1 MKSGLITAMTLLA
14 GPALAGEFTPPE
26 GCEGWLTVQH
36 RSCQVANYYSCA
48 ADGPDIY
55 WRVLIWEN
63 DETFLTKTNNEF
75 ELLEHYDL
83 PYPIP
88 TIQETAED
96 PSSIS
101 NLLETSE
108 DRKVFTLLRP
118 DGTRVSYN
126 SREWLTGEEKVVDGV
141 RLLETEYEGEL
152 SDSLGSVFVHETGKN
167 HLNTEWRILFNGAFR
182 ISYIDGTREVYNLDP
197 VEFIL
202 PGEFGFFSDVP
213 KYDCG
218 TNISLNLSERIKHHD
233 F

>member
-36 RSCQVANYYSCA
+36 RSCQVANHYNCA

-55 WRVLIWEN
+55 CRV
-63 DETFLTKTNNEF
+63 
-75 ELLEHYDL
+75 
-83 PYPIP
+83 
-88 TIQETAED
+88 
-96 PSSIS
+96 
-101 NLLETSE
+101 
-108 DRKVFTLLRP
+108 
-118 DGTRVSYN
+118 
-126 SREWLTGEEKVVDGV
+126 
-141 RLLETEYEGEL
+141 
-152 SDSLGSVFVHETGKN
+152 
-167 HLNTEWRILFNGAFR
+167 LFNGAFR
-182 ISYIDGTREVYNLDP
+182 TSYINGTREVYNLDP

-218 TNISLNLSERIKHHD
+218 PNISLNLSERIKHHD